1 MNEILELTQEQK
13 EEFDEL
19 YSNVTTNG
27 GKIFTDDA
35 QDILDEIN
43 NKQIMA
49 QGDCLVVSKQIPDN
63 SVDLIL
69 TDPPYNIARKSN
81 FESMGRSS
89 IDFGE
94 WDHDADILS
103 WIDDA
108 SRALK
113 PTGTIIIF
121 NDWHNLG
128 DISKKLNE
136 CGLIEKDIFRW
147 IKANPMP
154 RNRDRRYITDFEMAI
169 VAVGKKKWTFNR
181 QDDKYER
188 PEFRCP
194 IVAGKEKFHPTQKP
208 VQLMEHLLK
217 IHSNENDIVLDPFA
231 GSGST
236 GVACANLNRRFLG
249 IELDKKYFEIAKE
262 RIESVQKENI
272 NS

>member
-1 MNEILELTQEQK
+1 M
-13 EEFDEL
+13 
-19 YSNVTTNG
+19 TT
-27 GKIFTDDA
+27 D
-35 QDILDEIN
+35 LLH
-43 NKQIMA
+43 
-49 QGDCLVVSKQIPDN
+49 GDCLELMKDLPDN
-63 SVDLIL
+63 SVDLVL
-69 TDPPYNIARKSN
+69 TDPPYNIARKNN
-81 FESMGRSS
+81 FNTMGRSG
-89 IDFGE
+89 IDFGD

-108 SRALK
+108 SRVLK

-181 QDDKYER
+181 QDEKYER
-188 PEFRCP
+188 PEFKCP
-194 IVAGKEKFHPTQKP
+194 IVAGKQKFHPTQKP
-208 VQLMEHLLK
+208 VSLMEHLLK
-217 IHSNENDIVLDPFA
+217 IHSNENDTVLDPFM

-236 GVACANLNRRFLG
+236 GVACVNTNRNFIG
-249 IELDKKYFEIAKE
+249 MELDENYFNIGKQRIKE
-262 RIESVQKENI
+262 TK
-272 NS
+272 

>member
-1 MNEILELTQEQK
+1 M
-13 EEFDEL
+13 
-19 YSNVTTNG
+19 TT
-27 GKIFTDDA
+27 D
-35 QDILDEIN
+35 LLH
-43 NKQIMA
+43 
-49 QGDCLVVSKQIPDN
+49 GDCLELMKDLPDN
-63 SVDLIL
+63 SVDLVL
-69 TDPPYNIARKSN
+69 TDPPYNIARKNN
-81 FESMGRSS
+81 FDTMGRAG
-89 IDFGE
+89 IDFGD

-108 SRALK
+108 SRVLK

-236 GVACANLNRRFLG
+236 GVACANTNRNFIG
-249 IELDKKYFEIAKE
+249 MELDDTYFNIAKQ
-262 RIESVQKENI
+262 RIEENK
-272 NS
+272 